1 MLASLLI
8 SVISLVLFVYWFR
21 YSCLLVLRS
30 QAERLQTFPD
40 NRLGL
45 YHISEKLR
53 TEPNLDSLH
62 VSLERD
68 YRLLTYLIQHA
79 ARLGTQ
85 SVEDRILMVDY
96 QLMKAWYYLTRAAA
110 PVQARRALL
119 EMAEVVSCL
128 SRKIGEQAGLQPEL

>member
-21 YSCLLVLRS
+21 YSCLLLLRS
-30 QAERLQTFPD
+30 QTERARGFQD

-45 YHISEKLR
+45 SNASENCLA
-53 TEPNLDSLH
+53 ESNLDSLH

-68 YRLLTYLIQHA
+68 YRLLTYLIHHA

-85 SVEDRILMVDY
+85 SLEDRILMVDY
-96 QLMKAWYYLTRAAA
+96 KLMRAWYRVTRVAA
-110 PVQARRALL
+110 PAQARSALL
-119 EMAEVVSCL
+119 EMAQVVSCL
-128 SRKIGEQAGLQPEL
+128 SYKIGEQAGLQPEL